1 MIDDDSTAVF
11 LADYRERAAAVNT
24 LKTADEKRE
33 ARRALTTHR
42 RRKVEAVAGKCL
54 SAALGEEGVGTEG
67 LVWFWFNHFN
77 VFWRKEFVGAAL
89 PSYLDDAIRP
99 HANGR
104 FRDLLLAAL
113 THPAMLVYLDNHRNV
128 AGKLNENLA
137 RELLEL
143 HTLGVD
149 GGYSQQDVHAVA
161 RILTGCGLRPL
172 RPVRWPPKLQGHVV
186 SRGEFLFDPRRHDF
200 RAKRVL
206 GRRIE
211 AQGYAEVEALVDL
224 LAGHPRTAR
233 HIAGKLS
240 SFLLGDEAPSHV
252 VDDAARVFSA
262 TGGDLVQVVAA
273 IRGGGDAL
281 PPDRPDTFKDP
292 YRWLLSSLRLLAA
305 GHRIKDRRSPQ
316 RWLTALG
323 QPLFGCQT
331 PDGYSL
337 QGSDWV
343 SSGQLAQRF
352 ELASEM
358 VGSLPRLSGGAVALE
373 DVLRSPGVTELE
385 SRLGGASLRA
395 LSEAEARETRLAL
408 LISSPEFMF
417 W

>member
-1 MIDDDSTAVF
+1 MSDADSAAVF
-11 LADYRERAAAVNT
+11 FADYRERAAAVRA
-24 LKTADEKRE
+24 LKTEDEKRE
-33 ARRALTTHR
+33 ARRALATR
-42 RRKVEAVAGKCL
+42 RRREVEMVAGACL
-54 SAALGEEGVGTEG
+54 GAALGDEGAEAEG

-77 VFWRKEFVGAAL
+77 VFWRKELVGAAL

-99 HANGR
+99 HAQGK

-113 THPAMLVYLDNHRNV
+113 THPAMLVYLDNDRNV

-149 GGYSQQDVHAVA
+149 GGYSQQDVQAVA

-172 RPVRWPPKLQGHVV
+172 RPVRWPPKLQDQVV

-211 AQGYAEVEALVDL
+211 AEGYAEVEALVEL
-224 LAGHPRTAR
+224 LAGHPQTAR
-233 HIAGKLS
+233 HIAARLS
-240 SFLLGDEAPSHV
+240 LFLLGDEVPSQV
-252 VDDAARVFSA
+252 VDKAARVFSA
-262 TGGDLVQVVAA
+262 TDGDLVQVVAV
-273 IRGGGDAL
+273 IRQGGEAL
-281 PPDRPDTFKDP
+281 PPRQPGSFKDP
-292 YRWLLSSLRLLAA
+292 YRWLVSSLRLLAA
-305 GHRIKDRRSPQ
+305 GRPVRDRRSPQ

-337 QGSDWV
+337 KGSDWV

-358 VGSLPRLSGGAVALE
+358 VGALPRLVGGAVSLE
-373 DVLRSPGVTELE
+373 GVLRSSGVAELE
-385 SRLGGASLRA
+385 SRLSEASLRA
-395 LSEAEARETRLAL
+395 LSAAEAPETRLAL
-408 LISSPEFMF
+408 LISSPEFMY